1 MADKRRQI
9 TDMRM
14 EVGGQPLRPANK
26 ARKRI
31 GRRGGFE
38 LDRWIIRMGA
48 DGKILID
55 RRLERRSRREEGCLS
70 VRWQAICHRS
80 LICLLEIVGLVLIE
94 AADDG
99 SLWMAVD
106 FHAEEEWP
114 LDREEVGWRLPR
126 AFFVRRIFHEQL
138 GNGLVKALNDKKLQR
153 MKTRCDFHG
162 GTEVAAVLSHFD
174 VFSVMPVGDWL
185 AVQKN
190 RPCDMCLVAAE
201 TDGLRFFDI
210 PKRFPDENGY
220 AICRSDWRRGVAFPP
235 P

>member
-1 MADKRRQI
+1 M
-9 TDMRM
+9 
-14 EVGGQPLRPANK
+14 
-26 ARKRI
+26 
-31 GRRGGFE
+31 
-38 LDRWIIRMGA
+38 
-48 DGKILID
+48 
-55 RRLERRSRREEGCLS
+55 
-70 VRWQAICHRS
+70 
-80 LICLLEIVGLVLIE
+80 IE

-153 MKTRCDFHG
+153 MKAGCDFHG

-220 AICRSDWRRGVAFPP
+220 AVCRFRRCLPSRIAFWNHAVTVDNERWKMVSARLQIGVEA
-235 P
+235 